1 MPFSELIQKNSL
13 SRPVRL
19 FLCSSAKHSR
29 SFHTFKFMAKVLIT
43 GGTGLVGSRLIPQLQ
58 SKGHEVVVLSRS
70 KDASKPYPIFEWD
83 YKKEYIENGAFN
95 GVDTV
100 IHLAGAGVADK
111 RWTAE
116 RKEEIYNSRT
126 KTSHLLYKTLKET
139 ENNVKTFISASA
151 IGYYGLD
158 TGSTNLNETAP
169 VGHDFLAHVVD
180 AWETSTNK
188 VADLGIRLVQLRI
201 GIVLAEDGGALVELL
216 KPPVAA
222 PLGNGKQ
229 YMSWIH
235 IEDLSKMFIHALE
248 NEDLLGTYNA
258 VGPRAATNR
267 ELTQEAAQIFG
278 KKYLPIPVPGL
289 VLKLMLGE
297 MAKMVIGGN
306 RVSSEKIMKTGFEY
320 TYPKLTEALKDLAKS

>member
-1 MPFSELIQKNSL
+1 
-13 SRPVRL
+13 
-19 FLCSSAKHSR
+19 
-29 SFHTFKFMAKVLIT
+29 MAKVLIT
-43 GGTGLVGSRLIPQLQ
+43 GGTGLVGSRLIPLLK

-83 YKKEYIENGAFN
+83 YKKEYIESGAFN
-95 GVDTV
+95 GVEAV

-126 KTSHLLYKTLKET
+126 KTSFLLYNTLKNIDNE
-139 ENNVKTFISASA
+139 VKTFISASA

-158 TGSTNLNETAP
+158 TGTTNLKETAP

-180 AWETSTNK
+180 AWETSTSK
-188 VADLGIRLVQLRI
+188 VTDLDIRLVQLRI
-201 GIVLAEDGGALVELL
+201 GVVFSKEGGALVELL

-235 IEDLSKMFIHALE
+235 IDDLCKMFLYALE
-248 NEDLLGTYNA
+248 NDQMVGTYNA
-258 VGPRAATNR
+258 VGPKPATNR
-267 ELTQEAAQIFG
+267 EVTEAAAKTFD
-278 KKYLPIPVPGL
+278 KKYVPIPVPGL
-289 VLKLMLGE
+289 ALKVVLGE
-297 MAKMVIGGN
+297 MAKMVVGGN
-306 RVSSEKIMKTGFEY
+306 RVSSEKIMEAGFEY
-320 TYPKLTEALKDLAKS
+320 DHPKLEPALKHIKSM

>member
-1 MPFSELIQKNSL
+1 
-13 SRPVRL
+13 
-19 FLCSSAKHSR
+19 
-29 SFHTFKFMAKVLIT
+29 MAKVLIT
-43 GGTGLVGSRLIPQLQ
+43 GGTGLVGSRLIPLLK

-83 YKKEYIENGAFN
+83 YKKEYIESGAFN
-95 GVDTV
+95 GVEAV

-126 KTSHLLYKTLKET
+126 KTSFLLYNTLKNIDNE
-139 ENNVKTFISASA
+139 VKTFISASA

-158 TGSTNLNETAP
+158 TGTTNLKETAP

-180 AWETSTNK
+180 AWETSTSK
-188 VADLGIRLVQLRI
+188 VTDLDIRLVQLRI
-201 GIVLAEDGGALVELL
+201 GVVFSKEGGALVELL

-235 IEDLSKMFIHALE
+235 IDDLCKMFLYAVE
-248 NEDLLGTYNA
+248 NDQMVGTYNA
-258 VGPRAATNR
+258 VGPKPATNR
-267 ELTQEAAQIFG
+267 EVTEAAAKAFG
-278 KKYLPIPVPGL
+278 KKYVPIPVPGL
-289 VLKLMLGE
+289 ALKVVLGE
-297 MAKMVIGGN
+297 MAKMVVGGN
-306 RVSSEKIMKTGFEY
+306 RVSSEKIMEAGFEY
-320 TYPKLTEALKDLAKS
+320 DHPKLEPALKHLKSM